1 MAKPRSS
8 MVKSNIYIDPR
19 VQKGLRFLAKKRGT
33 SYSQLVR
40 EAMRRFMVEELTK
53 EKDIVPVESAV
64 EKMNDNTA
72 TNSQ

>member
-19 VQKGLRFLAKKRGT
+19 VQKGLRYLAKKRGT

-64 EKMNDNTA
+64 ESMNDNPA